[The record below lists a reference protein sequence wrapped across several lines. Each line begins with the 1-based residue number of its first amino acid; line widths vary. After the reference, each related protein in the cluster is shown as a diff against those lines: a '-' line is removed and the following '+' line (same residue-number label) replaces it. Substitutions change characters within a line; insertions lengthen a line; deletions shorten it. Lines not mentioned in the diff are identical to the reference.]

1 MELLRRIR
9 SALRDVTDQ
18 KQREITRNRLV
29 RALIA
34 YRRRCMG
41 TEHWLPSGWSARD
54 VESFEERELF
64 HWFPEHGTVWLAFQY
79 FNCRGSKQQVF
90 EELNETS
97 ANLLLV
103 FPPSK
108 TGSVNVQSP
117 QEVIL

>member
-54 VESFEERELF
+54 VESFEEREL
-64 HWFPEHGTVWLAFQY
+64 L
-79 FNCRGSKQQVF
+79 
-90 EELNETS
+90 
-97 ANLLLV
+97 
-103 FPPSK
+103 
-108 TGSVNVQSP
+108 TGSRNMESFGLRFNISTAVAQSSRSSKN
-117 QEVIL
+117 